1 MKRWIS
7 IYLISLIFLI
17 ILILYGS
24 ILRHHYL
31 GGEKFKSVQK
41 IATFLASIPSNIKYI
56 FNYDTITVD
65 IIIPVVDEKFVNEKI
80 FEKKIENY
88 NSNQIILVSRH
99 DGNIGRSI
107 VEIRDINNFEIL
119 HSYTPDINELYSSI
133 DLTIKRNQDLKKDR
147 GLNRFYL
154 QHPFINEKGDLI
166 FMNDSPLFKINL
178 NGEVIWTNEETI
190 FHHSIEEGPDN
201 KLYVCGRILP
211 FSKKSAEY
219 LLDGATEQFISGNQN
234 FYDDAIFILD
244 MNGKIVFSKSIV
256 DILIDN
262 SQHHRVF
269 SQSNYNVDAIHLND
283 IQPVL
288 KDGPYFRK
296 GDLFLSVRNLSIVIL
311 YRPENN
317 KILKIIEGGFFNQ
330 HDVDII
336 DEKTI
341 SIFNNNVF
349 FNYKNERK
357 VRKTEI
363 ILYDF
368 ENDEFSK
375 KFEKKIDKLKLFT
388 GAGGVVDYLKD
399 GSFVIDDGKSI
410 FLFDSTGELVWEYN
424 NLDKNKKF
432 HALWWTRVI
441 DEEKSN
447 KIKRI
452 LKK

>member
-7 IYLISLIFLI
+7 IYLISLICLI
-17 ILILYGS
+17 VLILYGS

-56 FNYDTITVD
+56 FNYDTITGD
-65 IIIPVVDEKFVNEKI
+65 IIVPVVDEKFVNEKI

-288 KDGPYFRK
+288 KDGPYFKK
-296 GDLFLSVRNLSIVIL
+296 GDLFLSLRNLSIVIL

>member
-56 FNYDTITVD
+56 FNYDTITGD

-410 FLFDSTGELVWEYN
+410 FLFDSTGDLVWEYN

>member
-7 IYLISLIFLI
+7 IYLISLICLI
-17 ILILYGS
+17 VLILYGS

-56 FNYDTITVD
+56 FNYDTITGD
-65 IIIPVVDEKFVNEKI
+65 IIVPVVDEKFVNEKI

-178 NGEVIWTNEETI
+178 NGEVIWTNEESI

-244 MNGKIVFSKSIV
+244 MNGKIIFSKSIV

-288 KDGPYFRK
+288 KDGPYFKK
-296 GDLFLSVRNLSIVIL
+296 GDLFLSLRNLSIVIL

-330 HDVDII
+330 HDVDVI